1 LRQEQRNYCNAEEI
15 QDVSQEGHQDS
26 LVSEWIAGNSMKI
39 DVAAHPDGRCAATP
53 KESTLEPAL
62 TGDSRLAEAECRTS
76 VGLKKAVSFEPCAG
90 VFGVLFIPA
99 PRATETKTITPVIHV
114 LHEACFAR
122 SGKLARQNDL
132 QVTDSTLLEIVT
144 ASIAIELRSSRRR
157 HADNVGGLVEQRVN
171 RCIVSNKDLITDNT
185 CFRFSPEAP
194 VDRLT
199 ARNQF
204 D

>member
-1 LRQEQRNYCNAEEI
+1 MQEPILTDDVRRRQKNQHKSQPWRAIHAWRRRN
-15 QDVSQEGHQDS
+15 V
-26 LVSEWIAGNSMKI
+26 
-39 DVAAHPDGRCAATP
+39 GRL
-53 KESTLEPAL
+53 S
-62 TGDSRLAEAECRTS
+62 G
-76 VGLKKAVSFEPCAG
+76 
-90 VFGVLFIPA
+90 FIPA

-171 RCIVSNKDLITDNT
+171 RCVISNKDLITDNT